1 MAEAI
6 TGQKAVW
13 ESNGEALVSTSC
25 VCVSGS
31 VPGIPR
37 SNQMVEAYGG
47 GVGHGSA
54 KEKEKGRGPT
64 CLEQTHAPMLKAL
77 KIPLHLIVRT
87 RLGGRDFKN
96 KGIGV

>member
-13 ESNGEALVSTSC
+13 ESNGEALVSTS
-25 VCVSGS
+25 CVSGS

-54 KEKEKGRGPT
+54 KEKEKGRGPA
-64 CLEQTHAPMLKAL
+64 CLEQTPCSRVKGFENTTSFNRQNT
-77 KIPLHLIVRT
+77 P
-87 RLGGRDFKN
+87 GR
-96 KGIGV
+96 